1 MRVTMYPYQPF
12 EVTNQKITV
21 FSTNSADVYTKLIAG
36 FKDQQEI
43 LKISDD
49 QFQLI
54 DIVKSVLWGGEIS
67 TLDPNKLFQSR
78 LIKKMAKDLT
88 DDQRQN
94 LVGLDSQMRAA
105 ILEAAFMYD
114 LALDI
119 DLEWDVQKALK
130 YFNLKFSNDIQTN
143 PYGII
148 ESIVATASELNE
160 TKIIVLM
167 NVSHYLSISQFNELV
182 RLMATLNVKLFI
194 IEFSETSN
202 PTRYQECRYYHID
215 ADYVEWRYDS
225 DEGMMKK

>member
-143 PYGII
+143 PYGIM

-215 ADYVEWRYDS
+215 TDYVEWRYDS

>member
-1 MRVTMYPYQPF
+1 MRITMYPYRPF

-21 FSTNSADVYTKLIAG
+21 FSTNSVDVYTKLIAG
-36 FKDQQEI
+36 FKDQEEI
-43 LKISDD
+43 LRISDD

-78 LIKKMAKDLT
+78 LIKKMAQDLT

-94 LVGLDSQMRAA
+94 LIKLDSQMRTA

-119 DLEWDVQKALK
+119 DLEWDIQKALK
-130 YFNLKFSNDIQTN
+130 YFNLKFSNDIQSD

-148 ESIVATASELNE
+148 ESIVLTASELNE

-194 IEFSETSN
+194 IEFSETQN
-202 PTRYQECRYYHID
+202 PIRYQECRYYHID
-215 ADYVEWRYDS
+215 ADYVEWRYD
-225 DEGMMKK
+225 